1 MDFFYN
7 DADAVVDDT
16 LAGLARI
23 APIALTARD
32 SAFRIAIDRARDP
45 SRVAV
50 ISGGGAGH
58 EPAHAGFVG
67 EGMLTAA
74 VSGDLFTSPSVEA
87 VLAAIR
93 ATTGPAGALL
103 IIKNYTGDRL
113 NFGLAAERARGEG
126 YAVETVIVADDI
138 SLPDAVAARG
148 LAGTVL
154 VHKIA
159 GHAAARGAELAEV
172 HRQAGAAAASMAS
185 IGLALSSATLPGTT
199 RETRP
204 PELGLG
210 IHNEPGV
217 REVAPAD
224 AREAVALAL
233 APLLDK
239 ARDAGL
245 ADQPC
250 AVLVNNM
257 GGCSTQEMQVLL
269 NEVIAQAPDG
279 LIETAVVPA
288 PLMSSMNMH
297 GFSITLLALDDTR
310 RAALAAPVAAI
321 GWPGACDV
329 QAIEGATLNQPA
341 DSVDAT
347 GAQDA
352 SMAALMAAVCRAVV
366 ADRERLDDLD
376 AAAGD
381 GDTGTAFAR
390 GANAV
395 TSALDGERLSTGEPA
410 RMAREIGDILARD
423 MGGSSGV
430 LLSILATA
438 TGNALADGKDL
449 AAALAAGVARMQHH
463 GGATRGDRTLLDAL
477 CPALDVLADTGLSRH
492 GWKQATEAARAG
504 AEATADMREA
514 GAGRAAYVRADALAG
529 HVDPGAEAMVTI
541 ATAVADALSQQ

>member
-7 DADAVVDDT
+7 DPDAVVDDT

-32 SAFRIAIDRARDP
+32 SAFRIAIDRERDP
-45 SRVAV
+45 ACVAV

-67 EGMLTAA
+67 QGMLTAA
-74 VSGDLFTSPSVEA
+74 VAGDLFTSPSVEA

-138 SLPDAVAARG
+138 SLPDSVAARG

-159 GHAAARGAELAEV
+159 GHAAASGAELAEV
-172 HRQAGAAAASMAS
+172 HRQAEAAAVSMAS

-199 RETRP
+199 REARP

-239 ARDAGL
+239 TGDAGL
-245 ADQPC
+245 TDQPC
-250 AVLVNNM
+250 AVLLNNM
-257 GGCSTQEMQVLL
+257 GGCSTQEMHVLL
-269 NEVIAQAPDG
+269 NEVIAQAPEG

-310 RAALAAPVAAI
+310 RTALAAPVAAI

-341 DSVDAT
+341 DSADAA

-352 SMAALMAAVCRAVV
+352 SMAARMAAVCQAVV
-366 ADRERLDDLD
+366 ADRKRLDDLD

-438 TGNALADGKDL
+438 TGNALADGEDL

-463 GGATRGDRTLLDAL
+463 GGAARGDRTLLDAL
-477 CPALDVLADTGLSRH
+477 CPALDVLADTGLSTH
-492 GWKQATEAARAG
+492 GWQQAAAAARAG
-504 AEATADMREA
+504 AEATADMRQA

-541 ATAVADALSQQ
+541 ITAVADGLGQQ